1 MLLLINNLYNMKKIK
16 KIKIKINGKFSRINE
31 NLTLS
36 TILKQLKIPL
46 KKVAIELNLEII
58 DKNKISKIKLK
69 QNDKIE
75 IVHFIGGG

>member
-1 MLLLINNLYNMKKIK
+1 MKKIK
-16 KIKIKINGKFSRINE
+16 KIKIRINGKFSTINE

-36 TILKQLKIPL
+36 TFLKQSKIPL